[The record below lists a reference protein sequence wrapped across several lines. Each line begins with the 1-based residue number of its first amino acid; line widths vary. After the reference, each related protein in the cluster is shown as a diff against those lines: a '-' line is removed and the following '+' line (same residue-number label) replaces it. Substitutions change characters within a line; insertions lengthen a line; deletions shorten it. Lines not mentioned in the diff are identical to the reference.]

1 MTTDFDVIT
10 IGNAIV
16 DVIAQAEDSFLEEYS
31 VVKGSMNLIDE
42 ERAEQ
47 LYNAMG
53 PALESSGGS
62 ASNTAA
68 GVAALGGKAA
78 YIGKVKQDTLGDIF
92 NHDIK
97 AIGVDFASER
107 AIEGP
112 ATARS
117 FILVTPDAQRTM
129 NTYLGAC
136 VNLTV
141 NDIDP
146 DYIARGQVTYMEG
159 YLWDRD
165 EAKDAFIKA
174 AKAATDAGR
183 EASLS
188 LSDTF
193 CVDRHRESFQDLVEG
208 HIDLLFANEEEIKAL
223 YQLDDFDAALEKM
236 RDKCKITAVTRG
248 EKGSVILAG
257 DQTITVAA
265 AAVDK
270 VVDTT
275 GAGDAYAAGFLYGY
289 TQGKDLETCAKLGGI
304 AAAEVISHYGPRPEA
319 NLKELAK
326 AVL

>member
-16 DVIAQAEDSFLEEYS
+16 DVIAQAEDSFLDEYG

-42 ERAEQ
+42 DRAEQ

-107 AIEGP
+107 ATQGP

-141 NDIDP
+141 EDIDP
-146 DYIARGQVTYMEG
+146 AYIARGQVTYMEG

-165 EAKDAFIKA
+165 EAKEAFIKA

-223 YQLDDFDAALEKM
+223 YQIDDFDAALEKM

-304 AAAEVISHYGPRPEA
+304 TAAEVISHYGPRPEA
-319 NLKELAK
+319 DLKELAK